1 MKSNLRFRPI
11 GQFRVY
17 KSIVQQLHGQHYF
30 WGWEKIVL
38 TKGHSLCK
46 QCLHDLQFMKKGSS
60 SPSGVF
66 STGAMGAL
74 APAIFG
80 HFITVSQG
88 QHPQWKN
95 SINILAPAILKS

>member
-1 MKSNLRFRPI
+1 MMLS
-11 GQFRVY
+11 
-17 KSIVQQLHGQHYF
+17 
-30 WGWEKIVL
+30 
-38 TKGHSLCK
+38 
-46 QCLHDLQFMKKGSS
+46 
-60 SPSGVF
+60 SGVF

-80 HFITVSQG
+80 HFITVSQS

>member
-1 MKSNLRFRPI
+1 V
-11 GQFRVY
+11 G
-17 KSIVQQLHGQHYF
+17 KSIQTAGYNGAHTVN
-30 WGWEKIVL
+30 
-38 TKGHSLCK
+38 
-46 QCLHDLQFMKKGSS
+46 
-60 SPSGVF
+60 VF

-74 APAIFG
+74 APAILG